1 LSDQFIRG
9 FDEKFGMSSV
19 PTETTDSRSMAET
32 ARVRHGGGGPSPS
45 LAVVEAIADLAGVD
59 PADLHEAGVV
69 LYEHVDPDALNA
81 LVAGRSDADVDVSLT
96 VAGYDVRVGP
106 ESAVARRSRD

>member
-1 LSDQFIRG
+1 
-9 FDEKFGMSSV
+9 MSSV
-19 PTETTDSRSMAET
+19 PTEATGSRSTAET
-32 ARVRHGGGGPSPS
+32 ARVRHGDGGPSPS
-45 LAVVEAIADLAGVD
+45 LAVVEAIADLAGVE
-59 PADLHEAGVV
+59 ATELHEAGVV

-81 LVAGRSDADVDVSLT
+81 LVADRSDVDVSLT